1 MIAVDE
7 SQKVAKTGA
16 QRNHLVLNILKK
28 DFIIYQISTDE
39 PTWKTPASTRIT
51 GRFHRINS
59 FAAVVFVIACMTKLL
74 SDSFLIGS
82 YKDRASSQCL

>member
-16 QRNHLVLNILKK
+16 ERNHLVLNILKK

-39 PTWKTPASTRIT
+39 PT
-51 GRFHRINS
+51 
-59 FAAVVFVIACMTKLL
+59 
-74 SDSFLIGS
+74 
-82 YKDRASSQCL
+82 